1 MSFLSATLLVAF
13 GALDGGHASATSRR
27 EALAR
32 EAVDAGAPD
41 GLEGIEPFELVEED
55 AGAPA
60 GLEGIEPFELVG
72 EEDAGALAGLEGFE
86 PVAVDAGAPAGL
98 EAFAAAPTA
107 PTVRLFG
114 SVRGDG
120 SLDTRFDSPRNVP
133 FAENVAEGRLR
144 VSLGVDV
151 KVSER
156 LRLVLEGRAQLRLAT
171 QREFDRAKGFFEPL
185 LGEAYVDVY
194 SPKVDLRI
202 GNQRL
207 ALGANAAL
215 APADALNPRDL
226 RESFVAGDLDAAL
239 LPVPAVRAQGTLGK
253 VSWLAAYVPFFQPH
267 RYFVVGQD
275 EALLQPALAP
285 SFDTRRVDPSV
296 EDFAQERFL
305 ETRRPPPFL
314 GDVALRLRSSG
325 AWKVGAS
332 WVWMNEKLPRVVVD
346 PEVQVLASANA
357 LGRPVPQAAAL
368 SVLNRFQAGET
379 LFRGTYARAHL
390 FSLEASGIV
399 GPAQLDVD
407 VTFSPRQTFFDA
419 EFSPIDKSAV
429 TWVVGLSQATDSKL
443 VYALTYLGLAIP
455 SVRAEEQ
462 LVLLEP
468 STARGAART
477 AWFHLLVGT
486 VSYALL
492 DDRLLLELR
501 AAFEPIGLSFAVGP
515 KVTWR
520 GVDGLELYLAS
531 EVFEGAAFSPFGFF
545 SRNDKV
551 LLGARLE
558 LF

>member
-1 MSFLSATLLVAF
+1 MSLGGAFLVVLAS
-13 GALDGGHASATSRR
+13 LDGGEVI
-27 EALAR
+27 EAF
-32 EAVDAGAPD
+32 EA
-41 GLEGIEPFELVEED
+41 
-55 AGAPA
+55 
-60 GLEGIEPFELVG
+60 
-72 EEDAGALAGLEGFE
+72 FE
-86 PVAVDAGAPAGL
+86 PVVSTPADAGVVESL
-98 EAFAAAPTA
+98 EAFTPAPVA

-114 SVRGDG
+114 SVRGDT
-120 SLDTRFDSPRNVP
+120 SVDTRFDSPRNVP

-144 VSLGVDV
+144 ATLGVDV
-151 KVSER
+151 KVNER
-156 LRLVLEGRAQLRLAT
+156 IRLVLEGRAQLRLAT

-185 LGEAYVDVY
+185 LGDAYVDVY

-202 GNQRL
+202 GNQRV

-215 APADALNPRDL
+215 APADGLNPRDL

-239 LPVPAVRAQGTLGK
+239 LPVPAVRAQGTLGQ
-253 VSWLAAYVPFFQPH
+253 VSWLAAYVPFFQSN
-267 RYFVVGQD
+267 RFFVFGQD
-275 EALLQPALAP
+275 ESLLQPALAP

-325 AWKVGAS
+325 RWKVGGS
-332 WVWMNEKLPRVVVD
+332 WVWMNEKMPRVVVD

-357 LGRPVPQAAAL
+357 AGRPVPQAAAA

-379 LFRGTYARAHL
+379 LFRGTYARTHL
-390 FSLEASGIV
+390 FSLEASGII

-407 VTFSPRQTFFDA
+407 VTVTPRQTFFDA
-419 EFSPIDKSAV
+419 EFRPVDKSAV
-429 TWVVGLSQATDSKL
+429 TWVVGLSQASDSKF
-443 VYALTYLGLAIP
+443 VYALTYLGMAIP
-455 SVRAEEQ
+455 SVRADEQ

-486 VSYALL
+486 VSYALF
-492 DDRLLLELR
+492 DDRLVLELR
-501 AAFEPIGLSFAVGP
+501 AAFEPIGRSFALGP
-515 KVTWR
+515 KVAWK
-520 GVDGLELYLAS
+520 GVDRLELYAAG
-531 EVFEGAAFSPFGFF
+531 EVFEGSSFSPFGYF